1 MGMFDLLRQQEATAT
16 TRSALEQADEHDDQG
31 AVTRLVQSLLAVG
44 LDGAGPLDSATD
56 VAEKARRSVAASG
69 RDAALTDERAIDAV
83 VASHVKGGRI
93 GGFVTGLGGFV
104 TMPIALP
111 ANVFEFYVQATRM
124 VGAIATLRG
133 YDITEPRVRTAVLLA
148 LIGSKA
154 DDVLT
159 KAGLATGGSRVTS
172 LALRRLPPAALL
184 VVNKAVGFRLIRG
197 VGERVLSRLGRGIPL
212 AGGLVGAGIDGYMM
226 GRIADHA
233 RQEFPTRHT
242 AS

>member
-1 MGMFDLLRQQEATAT
+1 
-16 TRSALEQADEHDDQG
+16 
-31 AVTRLVQSLLAVG
+31 
-44 LDGAGPLDSATD
+44 
-56 VAEKARRSVAASG
+56 
-69 RDAALTDERAIDAV
+69 
-83 VASHVKGGRI
+83 
-93 GGFVTGLGGFV
+93 
-104 TMPIALP
+104 
-111 ANVFEFYVQATRM
+111 M

-133 YDITEPRVRTAVLLA
+133 YDVSEPRVRTAVLLA

-159 KAGLATGGSRVTS
+159 KAGLATGGSRVTA

-197 VGERVLSRLGRGIPL
+197 VGERMLSRLGRGIPL

-226 GRIADHA
+226 GKIADHA
-233 RQEFPTRHT
+233 RQEFPRR

>member
-1 MGMFDLLRQQEATAT
+1 MGLFDLLRPQQESART
-16 TRSALEQADEHDDQG
+16 TRSALEQADDAGDGQG

-44 LDGAGPLDSATD
+44 LDGAGPLESARV
-56 VAEKARRSVAASG
+56 VADKARRGNRSV
-69 RDAALTDERAIDAV
+69 EQAIDGV
-83 VASHVKGGRI
+83 VRSHVNGGRV

-111 ANVFEFYVQATRM
+111 VNVFEFYVQATRM
-124 VGAIATLRG
+124 VGAIAALRG
-133 YDITEPRVRTAVLLA
+133 YDIDEPRIRTAVLLT
-148 LIGSKA
+148 LIGSKS
-154 DDVLT
+154 DDVLAT
-159 KAGLATGGSRVTS
+159 AGLSTGGSRVTA

-226 GRIADHA
+226 GRIAEHA
-233 RQEFPTRHT
+233 RQEFPAR
-242 AS
+242 S

>member
-1 MGMFDLLRQQEATAT
+1 MGLFDLLRPQQESART
-16 TRSALEQADEHDDQG
+16 TRSALEQADDAGDGQG

-44 LDGAGPLDSATD
+44 LDGAGPLESARV
-56 VAEKARRSVAASG
+56 VADKARRGNRSV
-69 RDAALTDERAIDAV
+69 EQAIDGV
-83 VASHVKGGRI
+83 VRSHVNGGRV

-111 ANVFEFYVQATRM
+111 VNVFEFYVQATRM
-124 VGAIATLRG
+124 VGAIAALRG
-133 YDITEPRVRTAVLLA
+133 YDIDEPRIRTAVLLT
-148 LIGSKA
+148 LIGSKS
-154 DDVLT
+154 DDVLA
-159 KAGLATGGSRVTS
+159 KAGLSTGGSRVTA

-226 GRIADHA
+226 GRIAEHA
-233 RQEFPTRHT
+233 RQEFPAR
-242 AS
+242 S